1 MCGAVEAQRARGFQ
15 GQGRLWSS
23 SGGLSMSSRAL
34 AGRFLPGCFSQ
45 KEERNAL
52 VRWHQT
58 PTLPPSPPPH
68 PRARGVV
75 LPGLC
80 SLASPGALTE
90 LRDEDKDWRDGR
102 GQEGRQFP
110 LPVRFGR
117 APNKKADKT
126 PYQPSNS
133 QAQVPPPCASI
144 KQENSCCYSV
154 IRNVP
159 RANNEGSQAASI
171 PTLSSESAPGLLCAL
186 CPL

>member
-1 MCGAVEAQRARGFQ
+1 
-15 GQGRLWSS
+15 
-23 SGGLSMSSRAL
+23 MSSRAL
-34 AGRFLPGCFSQ
+34 ARRFLPGCFSQ

-52 VRWHQT
+52 VCWRQT
-58 PTLPPSPPPH
+58 PALPPPRPPLTPH
-68 PRARGVV
+68 PHLVRSSCLLSRLFLVGGSPRARGVV
-75 LPGLC
+75 LHGLC

-110 LPVRFGR
+110 LPVRFGC

-133 QAQVPPPCASI
+133 QVQAPPPCASI